1 MEHEGPSLSCSYEP
15 ATGPYAKPDKSSPHP
30 HTLFL

>member
-1 MEHEGPSLSCSYEP
+1 MIFTRAHHYP
-15 ATGPYAKPDKSSPHP
+15 KPDKSSPHH